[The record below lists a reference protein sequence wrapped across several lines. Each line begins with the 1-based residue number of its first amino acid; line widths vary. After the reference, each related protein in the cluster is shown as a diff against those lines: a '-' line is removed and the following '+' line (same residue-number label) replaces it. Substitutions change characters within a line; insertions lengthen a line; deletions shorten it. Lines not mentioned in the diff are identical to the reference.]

1 MWFNIET
8 EIIKKLKQRAK
19 ENLKTIVLPEA
30 TDLRTLEAT
39 DKICR
44 EGFCKIILIGNEKEI
59 LSVATENKLDISNAK
74 IVNPKNSE
82 KYNEYVNAFYELRK
96 AKGIT
101 KEQAEEMMLDGT
113 APASVICEYLKRGG
127 PKARL
132 QKEKDALELELI
144 KAKTENLKMA
154 QNMEES
160 LKKAIEAF
168 TDYRGTQDQDEEY
181 DEFDE

>member
-1 MWFNIET
+1 MGTVRKPKRSIKEIE
-8 EIIKKLKQRAK
+8 KAK
-19 ENLKTIVLPEA
+19 PSLTPEA
-30 TDLRTLEAT
+30 REAY
-39 DKICR
+39 
-44 EGFCKIILIGNEKEI
+44 LIHLAE
-59 LSVATENKLDISNAK
+59 T
-74 IVNPKNSE
+74 
-82 KYNEYVNAFYELRK
+82 R
-96 AKGIT
+96 
-101 KEQAEEMMLDGT
+101 AEEMMLDGT